1 MRIDSNCISGLGI
14 TIDGVTY
21 DNPNDLINYLTRIN
35 NRHTNLTSEQWC
47 TILVF
52 AIENLA
58 IGFNEERKDNQ
69 WHIHQRSR
77 P

>member
-1 MRIDSNCISGLGI
+1 MGINTNCLSGLGI
-14 TIDGVTY
+14 TIDCVTY
-21 DNPNDLINYLTRIN
+21 DNPNNLINYLTRIN
-35 NRHTNLTSEQWC
+35 NRHTNLTSEQWR

>member
-1 MRIDSNCISGLGI
+1 MRINSNCISGLGI

-35 NRHTNLTSEQWC
+35 NRHTNLTSEQWR

-58 IGFNEERKDNQ
+58 IGFNEERNDN
-69 WHIHQRSR
+69 
-77 P
+77 